1 MMKKIGYKLCTVYIV
16 SFILIFVH
24 FQIGIPVNWFVMM
37 SIVNSNKK
45 ILMFIVT
52 IIRAWIELKII
63 HTDLLFR
70 TSNSLSH
77 SDIPIYQENSKQ
89 KIEYHFLHLN

>member
-45 ILMFIVT
+45 NTNVHSHYN
-52 IIRAWIELKII
+52 K
-63 HTDLLFR
+63 
-70 TSNSLSH
+70 SL
-77 SDIPIYQENSKQ
+77 D
-89 KIEYHFLHLN
+89 